1 MRAPPWITVS
11 LPHTELDSSLLPTVL
26 FMASPLD
33 GHMYLVCHTMIL
45 SEEQIVELHS
55 RLKFTTVPNWKALPG
70 LSSQIATLKTLLSDV
85 FLRKHNEAYLEWHGV
100 RVSALLLGPGGCC
113 KHLLLD
119 FCLHALEEENSSA
132 SPSADSPRVSSS
144 CVSRL
149 FPIDP
154 FSKGEYIRINLDGDY
169 IESDDDAFRVI
180 ARQLTAPVMRRRM
193 CVRCVK

>member
-1 MRAPPWITVS
+1 MT
-11 LPHTELDSSLLPTVL
+11 
-26 FMASPLD
+26 SPRD

-45 SEEQIVELHS
+45 SDEQIVELHA
-55 RLKFTTVPNWKALPG
+55 RLKFTTVPDWKALPG

-85 FLRKHNEAYLEWHGV
+85 FLRKHNEAYLEWHDV

-119 FCLHALEEENSSA
+119 FCLHALEEENRNA
-132 SPSADSPRVSSS
+132 TPSADSPRVSSR
-144 CVSRL
+144 CVFRL

-180 ARQLTAPVMRRRM
+180 ARQLTAPIMRRGV
-193 CVRCVK
+193 CVRCVR